1 MTNRE
6 MLLNALLD
14 RNDDWATTE
23 SDIAYHIACP
33 YRSKEQGAC
42 DDLDYPFSELDVCAP
57 CIMEWLDKE
66 VSE

>member
-14 RNDDWATTE
+14 RNDDWGITE

-33 YRSKEQGAC
+33 YYTEKGHPCEGKE
-42 DDLDYPFSELDVCAP
+42 YPWNILDVCGE
-57 CIMEWLDKE
+57 CKMKWLDDE

>member
-14 RNDDWATTE
+14 RNDDWGRTE

-33 YRSKEQGAC
+33 YSTEKGHPCEDKE
-42 DDLDYPFSELDVCAP
+42 YPWSTLNVCGK
-57 CIMEWLDKE
+57 CKMEWLDKE